1 MTRCMKT
8 GNRSAMHL
16 SVSNKFCSF
25 PTEVATLSADRFGV
39 LKLFAETAS
48 LIHRWSEALHEK
60 TVEDC

>member
-1 MTRCMKT
+1 
-8 GNRSAMHL
+8 MHKNWKPL
-16 SVSNKFCSF
+16 CYTLIGKFCSF
-25 PTEVATLSADRFGV
+25 PTKVATLSADRFGV